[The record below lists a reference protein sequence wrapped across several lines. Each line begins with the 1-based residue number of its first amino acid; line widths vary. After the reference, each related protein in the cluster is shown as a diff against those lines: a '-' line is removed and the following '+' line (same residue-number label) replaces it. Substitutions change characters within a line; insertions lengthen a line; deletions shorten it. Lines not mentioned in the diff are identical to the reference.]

1 MTNEAQLN
9 TGAPAGGGAAA
20 RDARR
25 GGDGGDGEGRAPSY
39 RHLPPPR
46 VPLDAG
52 EPRTLPEV
60 FERAAREH
68 SKPDALN
75 YKREGEWRAIS
86 SAEFLEDA
94 QAVALGLYAS
104 GLRKGDR
111 VALLSESRPEWTIA
125 DAGCQFAG
133 VVDVPI
139 YPTQAPP
146 QVSYILNDSGAR
158 ALFVS
163 SAAAYERV
171 RDALGEV
178 PGLEHVFF
186 FDPEGCEEAGAA
198 TLEDLIARGRA
209 LRAERPELVGELA
222 RAVTAEDLSTI
233 IYTSGT
239 TGEPKGVMLTHS
251 NFVSNLIDSS
261 GHLAFSESDVALSV
275 LPLSHVLERLG
286 MYMYVH
292 HGMSV
297 YFAESLERIGDNMR
311 EVRPTV
317 MLCVPRLFEKILAR
331 IKEKAAAKGKLT
343 AGILAW
349 AVDVGKE
356 WARARVSGRAVP
368 PLVDLKHDIA
378 DRLVFRKWRAGL
390 GGRMRLFVSGGA
402 ALPPEIGYTFYGA
415 GIPIV
420 EGYGLTETS
429 PVIAAGN
436 LEENRIGTV
445 GRPIRNVEV
454 RIAEDGEI
462 EVRGPNVML
471 GYYNKPDATRSVFT
485 DDGFFKTGD
494 IGLIDAE
501 GFLRITDRKKE
512 LFKTSGGKYVAP
524 QAVEAC
530 IKRSRFVNQ
539 VVLVGAGRK
548 FPAAL
553 VVPNWEELKSYAAYK
568 GIDARAPEEL
578 CRNERVLD
586 LLQRQVDAQ
595 CEQLSQYERPKRV
608 ALIEREFS
616 IEGGELTPTLKVK
629 RRVIDEKYRDVIER
643 LYAAAAAQQ
652 QPSQPQD

>member
-1 MTNEAQLN
+1 MTNEAQLK
-9 TGAPAGGGAAA
+9 TDPTAGETAASRDARDGGGA
-20 RDARR
+20 
-25 GGDGGDGEGRAPSY
+25 GGDGRAPQ
-39 RHLPPPR
+39 RHTPPR
-46 VPLDAG
+46 VPLDAD
-52 EPRTLPEV
+52 EPTTLPEV
-60 FERAAREH
+60 FERAARDH
-68 SKPDALN
+68 AKADALN
-75 YKREGEWRAIS
+75 YKRDGGWRAIS
-86 SAEFLEDA
+86 SAEFLERA
-94 QAVALGLYAS
+94 HAVALGLHAA
-104 GLRKGDR
+104 GLRRGDR
-111 VALLSESRPEWTIA
+111 VALLSESRPEWTIT

-133 VVDVPI
+133 VIDVPI

-163 SAAAYERV
+163 SRAAYERV
-171 RDALGEV
+171 ADALGDAHA
-178 PGLEHVFF
+178 LEHAFF
-186 FDPEGCEEAGAA
+186 FDAEGARESGAT
-198 TLEDLIARGRA
+198 TLEELIARGRE
-209 LRAERPELVGELA
+209 LRKEQPGLIDELT
-222 RAVTAEDLSTI
+222 RAVSPEDLATI

-261 GHLAFSESDVALSV
+261 GHLAFSETDVALSV

-297 YFAESLERIGDNMR
+297 YFAESLEKIGENMR

-331 IKEKAAAKGKLT
+331 IRERAAAKGRLT

-349 AVDVGKE
+349 AIDVGKR
-356 WARARVSGRAVP
+356 WARYRVSKRPVP
-368 PLVDLKHDIA
+368 PLLDLQHDIA
-378 DRLVFRKWRAGL
+378 DRLVFRKWREGM

-402 ALPPEIGYTFYGA
+402 ALPPELGYTFYGA
-415 GIPIV
+415 GLPIV

-454 RIAEDGEI
+454 RIADDGEI

-471 GYYNKPDATRSVFT
+471 GYYNKPDATAAVLT

-494 IGLIDAE
+494 IGQLDE
-501 GFLRITDRKKE
+501 DGFLRITDRKKE

-524 QAVEAC
+524 QAVEAAV
-530 IKRSRFVNQ
+530 KRSRFVNQ
-539 VVLVGAGRK
+539 VVLIGAGRK

-553 VVPNWEELKSYAAYK
+553 VVPNWEELRSYAAYK
-568 GIDARAPEEL
+568 GIDAREPAEL
-578 CRNERVLD
+578 CKHPRVLD
-586 LLQRQVDAQ
+586 LMQRQVEAQ
-595 CEQLSQYERPKRV
+595 CEQLSQFERPKRV
-608 ALIEREFS
+608 ALVEREFS
-616 IEGGELTPTLKVK
+616 IDGGELTPTLKVK

-643 LYAAAAAQQ
+643 LYTEAEA
-652 QPSQPQD
+652 QPQD